1 MNYILTLLL
10 IVAGFGLM
18 SFSTYSIG
26 VAFAQ
31 EDEPSTMEVTFSI
44 VTTIIGMVAVLIPVI
59 RRELIARNVQNPAIV
74 KTLDVMDILVAKYT
88 KDQEKILQMAEITYA
103 GLSKFPQGEEFI
115 NQIEDKE
122 KVKLIKLREDL
133 EKSKADYER
142 FIQLYGE
149 IRGNLVK
156 EPAIKTSKIVNTN

>member
-10 IVAGFGLM
+10 VVVGFGLM
-18 SFSTYSIG
+18 SFSTYNIG

-31 EDEPSTMEVTFSI
+31 EDSPSTMEVTFSI
-44 VTTIIGMVAVLIPVI
+44 ITTIIGMIAVLIPVI

-74 KTLDVMDILVAKYT
+74 KTLDVMDTLVAKYSE
-88 KDQEKILQMAEITYA
+88 DQDKLLQMAEITYD
-103 GLSKFPQGEEFI
+103 GLSKFPQGEEFV
-115 NQIEDKE
+115 NHIENKE
-122 KVKLIKLREDL
+122 KVKLIKLKEDL

-149 IRGNLVK
+149 IRGNLVN
-156 EPAIKTSKIVNTN
+156 EPKLATSKSITT